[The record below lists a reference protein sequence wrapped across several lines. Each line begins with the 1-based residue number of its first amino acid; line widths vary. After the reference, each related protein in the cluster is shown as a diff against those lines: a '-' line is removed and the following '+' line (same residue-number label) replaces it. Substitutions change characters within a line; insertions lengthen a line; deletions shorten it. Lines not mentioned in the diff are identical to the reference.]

1 LAKLA
6 IKKVLLNKT
15 IGTNRKLKVDIDIMR
30 QEVLFSQSAIK
41 TLRVQIGDLKDKSL
55 SAAKVSHVQG
65 RAADETNN
73 QILALKVHTEKE
85 NNEFENQL
93 QTL

>member
-1 LAKLA
+1 
-6 IKKVLLNKT
+6 LNKT

-30 QEVLFSQSAIK
+30 QEVLFSSAAIK
-41 TLRVQIGDLKDKSL
+41 TLRSQITDLKEKSL

>member
-1 LAKLA
+1 M
-6 IKKVLLNKT
+6 NKT

-30 QEVLFSQSAIK
+30 QEVLFSQAAIR
-41 TLRVQIGDLKDKSL
+41 TLMGQIKDLKERSL
-55 SAAKVSHVQG
+55 AAAKVSHVQG

-93 QTL
+93 QTLQN

>member
-1 LAKLA
+1 
-6 IKKVLLNKT
+6 
-15 IGTNRKLKVDIDIMR
+15 M
-30 QEVLFSQSAIK
+30 
-41 TLRVQIGDLKDKSL
+41 
-55 SAAKVSHVQG
+55 QG

-93 QTL
+93 QTLQNQLNQRDDAEEHNYEEEKEEDDIKKMNKNTEFANPIEITNRKMERGKARNEEKKRLYE